1 MVFFGWR
8 EASRM
13 IKKIQQLPRGVR
25 WFVAAHIGAVAMI
38 SMASWWVG
46 EHLADHPTEQVISA
60 VPMPGALPGVAR
72 SQSSRA
78 HAESSVDVQHQTR
91 PQTLA
96 YEMPAD
102 HHDAPSRWSF
112 DTQGRVVMAQ
122 PEVSTLR

>member
-1 MVFFGWR
+1 
-8 EASRM
+8 M

-46 EHLADHPTEQVISA
+46 EHLADRPTDEVASA
-60 VPMPGALPGVAR
+60 VPMPGASALMDKSQIGRAGAAPAPGIR
-72 SQSSRA
+72 DQP
-78 HAESSVDVQHQTR
+78 R

-122 PEVSTLR
+122 PEVNTLR

>member
-1 MVFFGWR
+1 
-8 EASRM
+8 M

-46 EHLADHPTEQVISA
+46 EHLADHPTEQLASVVPVPGDTPLSA
-60 VPMPGALPGVAR
+60 KSPNARFGAEPAPEVR
-72 SQSSRA
+72 
-78 HAESSVDVQHQTR
+78 HQTR

-102 HHDAPSRWSF
+102 HHDTPSRWSF

-122 PEVSTLR
+122 PEANSLR